1 MLTSID
7 VKLIFNCL
15 FLFSSANIL
24 QIADVV
30 RRVTF
35 LLVLAMFLA
44 VKRVKCSAGYVLTA
58 KITQPRAQV
67 FSVNCLVFRQW
78 YYRIDVIFRILQ
90 NSSKFPKPRLNN
102 QTSQRNEPLVNNRKT
117 HDI

>member
-67 FSVNCLVFRQW
+67 FSVNCLVSGNDTIELMSFFA
-78 YYRIDVIFRILQ
+78 YCKILP
-90 NSSKFPKPRLNN
+90 NSQSPG
-102 QTSQRNEPLVNNRKT
+102 
-117 HDI
+117 